1 MNKDINIWWEGPFSK
16 EAVVD
21 NKIDSNE
28 YDNTADRIG
37 LYQIYGTHP
46 LYGNDVLL
54 YIGRTKNNNGFA
66 SRLNNRWETIYDS
79 DNANVKI
86 YLGTIF
92 TDTENNLTTEE
103 EYEQIEYAEVL
114 LINAMKPAL
123 NSSNIKSVGKKYI
136 DINKNYL
143 DKSYSV
149 NNLNNY
155 KSIYPQLT
163 SGYYWNNFL
172 NIHIVE
178 QLAEIQSVKVKDTDE
193 IYGFDI
199 KENDNIFFGIDYKI
213 WNDENIPLVFGIYKE
228 AINESSLNE
237 SSLFEYVC
245 KDEDYYYLAIT
256 SNLKDE
262 KVIENI
268 QKQLD
273 KIVNFLETNTN

>member
-54 YIGRTKNNNGFA
+54 YIGRTRDNNGFA
-66 SRLNNRWETIYDS
+66 SRLYNRWETIYDS

-92 TDTENNLTTEE
+92 TDAENNLTIEE

-123 NSSNIKSVGKKYI
+123 NSSNIKSVGRKYI
-136 DINKNYL
+136 DEA
-143 DKSYSV
+143 YSV
-149 NNLNNY
+149 NNINDY
-155 KSIYPQLT
+155 KNIYPQLT
-163 SGYYWNNFL
+163 SGYYWNDFV
-172 NIHIVE
+172 NIQIVE
-178 QLAEIQSVKVKDTDE
+178 QLAEIQSVKVEDTDE

-213 WNDENIPLVFGIYKE
+213 WNDENIPLVIGIAKE
-228 AINESSLNE
+228 AIKESILKKSP
-237 SSLFEYVC
+237 LFKSFF
-245 KDEDYYYLAIT
+245 KDEDYYYLGIT
-256 SNLKDE
+256 SNLKD
-262 KVIENI
+262 KMVIENI

-273 KIVNFLETNTN
+273 NIVNFLETHTN